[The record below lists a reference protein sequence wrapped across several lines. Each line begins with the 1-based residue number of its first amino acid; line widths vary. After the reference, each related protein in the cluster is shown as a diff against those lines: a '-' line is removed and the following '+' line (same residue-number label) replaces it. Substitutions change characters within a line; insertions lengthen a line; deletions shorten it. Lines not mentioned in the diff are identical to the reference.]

1 MTYTHVVF
9 VGHHKD
15 RLMDSITR
23 YRKYPIHRV
32 TLVLGSD
39 DSSGER
45 ISRRVAD
52 KVKHELSPL
61 FEVTIIRV
69 DKRDIMN
76 AASQIVDLIQKE
88 REKGYQCIL
97 NISGSLRTFS
107 IAAYIAGCLTQSPM
121 ITSIPR
127 YDESDQEVGVEEIIE
142 LPTIPVQYP
151 RKDQVQLLEAIAG
164 SSGYLEDL
172 ILQLNPRMKDEPDVF
187 AKERSRLTHHLKKIE
202 EMGFVTKEKIGKQVM
217 FSLSPLGRIYGKV
230 CKGDRVNS

>member
-15 RLMDSITR
+15 RLMESINR
-23 YRKYPIHRV
+23 YRKFPIQRV
-32 TLVLGSD
+32 TLVLGND

-45 ISRRVAD
+45 ISHKVAE
-52 KVKHELSPL
+52 KVKRELSPL
-61 FEVTIIRV
+61 FEVSIIRV
-69 DKRDIMN
+69 DKRNIMK

-88 REKGYQCIL
+88 RQMGYRCIL

-127 YDESDQEVGVEEIIE
+127 YDDADQEVGLEEIIE

-151 RKDQVQLLEAIAG
+151 KKDQVLLLDAIAS

-172 ILQLNPRMKDEPDVF
+172 ILELNPRAKESPGKL
-187 AKERSRLTHHLKKIE
+187 AKERSRLIHHLNKIE

-230 CKGDRVNS
+230 CMEGV

>member
-1 MTYTHVVF
+1 MAYTHVVF

-15 RLMDSITR
+15 RLMESITR
-23 YRKYPIHRV
+23 YRKYPIQRV
-32 TLVLGSD
+32 TLVLGDD

-45 ISRRVAD
+45 ISRQVAD
-52 KVKHELSPL
+52 KVKRELSPL
-61 FEVTIIRV
+61 FEVSIVRV

-88 REKGYQCIL
+88 RSRGYECIL

-127 YDESDQEVGVEEIIE
+127 YDDADQEVGVEEIIE

-151 RKDQVQLLEAIAG
+151 KKDQVQLLEAIAS

-172 ILQLNPRMKDEPDVF
+172 ILQMNPRVKEIPDDF

-217 FSLSPLGRIYGKV
+217 FSLSPLGRLFGKV
-230 CKGDRVNS
+230 CSGNM

>member
-23 YRKYPIHRV
+23 FRKYPIHRV

-45 ISRRVAD
+45 ISKRVAE
-52 KVKHELSPL
+52 KVKAELSPL
-61 FEVTIIRV
+61 FEVSIIRV
-69 DKRDIMN
+69 DKRNIMN

-88 REKGYQCIL
+88 RQRGYDCIL

-107 IAAYIAGCLTQSPM
+107 IAAYIAGCLTQSTM

-127 YDESDQEVGVEEIIE
+127 YDDTDQEVGVEEIIE
-142 LPTIPVQYP
+142 LPTIPVQFP
-151 RKDQVQLLEAIAG
+151 KKDQVQLLEAIAS

-172 ILQLNPRMKDEPDVF
+172 ILQMNPHVKDEPDDF
-187 AKERSRLTHHLKKIE
+187 AKERSRLTHHLKRIE

-217 FSLSPLGRIYGKV
+217 FSLSPLGRIFAKV
-230 CKGDRVNS
+230 CRTGMCR

>member
-15 RLMDSITR
+15 RLMDSISR

-32 TLVLGSD
+32 TLVLGND

-45 ISRRVAD
+45 ISRKVAD
-52 KVKHELSPL
+52 KVKHELSAL
-61 FEVTIIRV
+61 FEVSIIRV

-88 REKGYQCIL
+88 REKGYECIL
-97 NISGSLRTFS
+97 NISGSLRTFA

-121 ITSIPR
+121 ITAIPR
-127 YDESDQEVGVEEIIE
+127 YDDDDLEVGAEEIIE
-142 LPTIPVQYP
+142 LPPIPVLFP
-151 RKDQVQLLEAIAG
+151 KKDQAQLLEAIAG

-172 ILQLNPRMKDEPDVF
+172 ISELTPGVREAPEEY
-187 AKERSRLTHHLKKIE
+187 AKERSRLSHHLKKIE
-202 EMGFVTKEKIGKQVM
+202 DMGFVTKERVGKQVM

-230 CKGDRVNS
+230 CKGDL